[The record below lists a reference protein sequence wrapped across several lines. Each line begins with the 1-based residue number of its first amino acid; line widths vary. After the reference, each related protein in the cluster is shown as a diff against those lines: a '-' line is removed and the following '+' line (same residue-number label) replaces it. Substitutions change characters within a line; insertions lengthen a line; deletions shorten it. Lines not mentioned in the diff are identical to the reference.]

1 MSVILLSFSLFY
13 YTEGRE
19 NFKFSD
25 GNVKRLDLFL
35 KNPYN
40 LNAYVIY
47 GEGDLGMKKRI
58 QVKTMIG
65 ILVLIFFAL
74 LIVVFGYRVV
84 VTAGELPGKLSSVS
98 VAAVN
103 ENYEVPVLHKV
114 QKVSYDTMKYGYMD
128 DLLLAQMNTLDQYY
142 DTEQL
147 EQIRAVND
155 LTAMSEKTA
164 DRLAYEQAK
173 AEKEEA
179 DRKALLAKQLAEQ
192 AKQEKMKQIAMQIE
206 NGGNGGN
213 GDSTDRVAIDTGDS
227 TDTGTGA
234 TASKGGKVGEP
245 VYASTHGEKL
255 GKFVITAYCTCRIC
269 CGVYSGRNRTASG
282 TVPTS
287 NHTIAV
293 DTSVIP
299 FGTKVVINGQVYVA
313 EDRGGAIKGNRIDMF
328 FMTHKEALRWGRR
341 TMEVYLAE

>member
-1 MSVILLSFSLFY
+1 M
-13 YTEGRE
+13 
-19 NFKFSD
+19 
-25 GNVKRLDLFL
+25 
-35 KNPYN
+35 KN
-40 LNAYVIY
+40 
-47 GEGDLGMKKRI
+47 RI
-58 QVKTMIG
+58 QIKTVIAI
-65 ILVLIFFAL
+65 ILLIFFAL

-84 VTAGELPGKLSSVS
+84 VTSGEIPGKLGSVS
-98 VAAVN
+98 VAAAN
-103 ENYEVPVLHKV
+103 ENYVVPVMRKV
-114 QKVSYDTMKYGYMD
+114 QKVSYETMKYGYID
-128 DLLLAQMNTLDQYY
+128 DLLLAQMDVLDRFYEA
-142 DTEQL
+142 EQL
-147 EQIRAVND
+147 ERVRAVNN

-173 AEKEEA
+173 AEQEEN
-179 DRKALLAKQLAEQ
+179 DRKAQLAVKLAEQ
-192 AKQEKMKQIAMQIE
+192 AKQNKMKQIALRIE
-206 NGGNGGN
+206 NESNGTN
-213 GDSTDRVAIDTGDS
+213 QVAIDTGDS
-227 TDTGTGA
+227 SDTGTGA

-287 NHTIAV
+287 NRTIAV

-328 FMTHKEALRWGRR
+328 FMTHKEAVRWGRR

>member
-1 MSVILLSFSLFY
+1 M
-13 YTEGRE
+13 
-19 NFKFSD
+19 
-25 GNVKRLDLFL
+25 
-35 KNPYN
+35 KN
-40 LNAYVIY
+40 
-47 GEGDLGMKKRI
+47 RI
-58 QVKTMIG
+58 QMKTLVGIIVLVFFAFLIG
-65 ILVLIFFAL
+65 I
-74 LIVVFGYRVV
+74 FGYRVV

-98 VAAVN
+98 VAASN
-103 ENYEVPVLHKV
+103 ENYIVPTLQRV
-114 QKVSYDTMKYGYMD
+114 QKVSYDTMRYGYMD
-128 DLLLAQMNTLDQYY
+128 DLMLARMNALDEHY
-142 DTEQL
+142 DSQRL
-147 EQIRAVND
+147 EEIRAINN

-164 DRLAYEQAK
+164 DRLAYEKAK

-179 DRKALLAKQLAEQ
+179 EKAALLAQKMAEQ
-192 AKQEKMKQIAMQIE
+192 AKQEKLRQIAMQIE
-206 NGGNGGN
+206 NGGDTA
-213 GDSTDRVAIDTGDS
+213 GDNATTGRVPVDTWDS
-227 TDTGTGA
+227 SDTGTGA
-234 TASKGGKVGEP
+234 TASKGGKAGEP

-287 NHTIAV
+287 NRTIAV

-328 FMTHKEALRWGRR
+328 FMTHKEAVRWGRR